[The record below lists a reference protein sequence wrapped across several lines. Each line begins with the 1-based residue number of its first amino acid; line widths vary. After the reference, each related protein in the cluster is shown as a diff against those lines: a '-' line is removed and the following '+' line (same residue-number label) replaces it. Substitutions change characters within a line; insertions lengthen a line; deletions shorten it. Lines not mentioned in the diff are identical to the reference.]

1 MIRSATVRVT
11 GECVAEREMRMHPLH
26 GEGALRM
33 EKGIEGEEDGGSV
46 LSAVNALR

>member
-1 MIRSATVRVT
+1 MKRTEEDWKESVIRSATVRGT

-33 EKGIEGEEDGGSV
+33 EKGI
-46 LSAVNALR
+46 